1 MYKTLTLFLL
11 SLFIYTKVY
20 ASDLEKNITE
30 CFSKGDI
37 SLVSNIFADNVNLIT
52 PGENLNLSKDDAEKK
67 LEKFIKSSP
76 PKKFNILHN
85 TKKGNTRF
93 LIGNYICNN
102 KNYRIHIL
110 IKENK
115 NIRLINQIR
124 IESLNE

>member
-67 LEKFIKSSP
+67 LDKYIKRSP
-76 PKKFNILHN
+76 PKKFHFLHN
-85 TKKGNTRF
+85 HKNGNHNF
-93 LIGNYICNN
+93 LIGHYNCNN
-102 KNYRIHIL
+102 KN
-110 IKENK
+110 
-115 NIRLINQIR
+115 
-124 IESLNE
+124 